1 MASDKVVRLE
11 AELVEAAADTGRR
24 ERRSAR
30 QQLEH
35 WARIG
40 QAFCAHESAT
50 RRHIEAAVRGDL
62 PISELSEEER
72 LVANTELDVA
82 IRERAAAAEFG
93 QERLD
98 AGLSAVAVDESGNL
112 VRFYPDGRHE
122 PLEDAAP
129 ALLG

>member
-1 MASDKVVRLE
+1 MASDKVVRFE

-24 ERRSAR
+24 EHRSAR

-40 QAFCAHESAT
+40 REFCAHESAA
-50 RRHIEAAVRGDL
+50 RRRIEAAVRGEL
-62 PISELSEEER
+62 PLSELSEEER

-82 IRERAAAAEFG
+82 IRERASAAEFG

-98 AGLSAVAVDESGNL
+98 AGMSAVAIDEQGVL
-112 VRFYPDGRHE
+112 VRFYPDGGRE
-122 PLEDAAP
+122 PVEDTTP
-129 ALLG
+129 ALLK